1 MTQPT
6 NQNLSLSPRFLQTAA
21 QNAILK
27 TALERQIAER
37 HPSIKIIRPRP
48 NTKSDV
54 WCHDFYRL
62 VFKNGKKQNFIL
74 CIDCERV
81 ITYKS
86 KQGTG
91 SLLRHRC
98 FRDRKKMQQALEGV
112 AAAAAAGDGRSADQS
127 VAAVEKPKA
136 LSFHQRRDEI
146 KRLIEEN
153 DPVVQLRDTGRQG
166 FVWSYNNFKN
176 VYRDEVRQNFVFCI
190 SCQEL
195 IVYPIRKGGV
205 SSLLR
210 HNCFCELA
218 NTPCDTS
225 AIALLE
231 LIAKSDPS
239 IRLKLPS
246 NLLVARQFRIIYKN
260 ELKMEY
266 VLCIFCNQLIKGC
279 TVTTLLAHQCPTMH
293 SLEQAD
299 TATIKEEPIE
309 APGIQ
314 LSPEA
319 LQEMAQCQMEFL
331 TKTMMPAK
339 IMETE
344 EFQRLAQHFVKIGS
358 NYGQVNVTDLLL
370 DRTQLLIER
379 TRMLSQ
385 IHSNLQNIIANYHLS
400 YACDMWHDA
409 NRNKYYLSLAGHYI
423 DENFER
429 QRCVFGVR
437 TITHSESQRA
447 EHVRNNV
454 VEILRACSGHSSHL
468 ETERFIANSVMVS
481 NMHCDRS
488 DRFTAISC
496 AATKLTDIVGE
507 LLADPLLEVAK
518 TCSLIRA
525 ICKDFPKSPAHQASL
540 QWVLDEY
547 DPTSWSYVWQLLNRC
562 SEAKDS
568 KELSTD
574 MMASIH
580 VITNILQPFQQASL
594 SLSCNSTPTINQVYV
609 FRKKLEDVFVL
620 PYYNEPAAIGQLKTK
635 ARTLIQ
641 EKFSISNLHKLAVFL
656 DPRFKSLKFLTDS
669 ERTAVIAMTKKLIAG
684 GGTVAFGRAED
695 LSKKRPLIK
704 SVAHK
709 SEYLM
714 EYMDDKV
721 IASSTTSAGSSRMDT
736 KSEYLMEY
744 MDDHVVL
751 DGAANE
757 VDIYLNL
764 KLNNSIATDILQF
777 WKTRKDLPRLRELA
791 RSILC
796 IPACSSAGACVFSE
810 DAAAMAKKRLAVD
823 ADDLAAAL
831 LINGNPRL
839 D

>member
-1 MTQPT
+1 
-6 NQNLSLSPRFLQTAA
+6 
-21 QNAILK
+21 
-27 TALERQIAER
+27 
-37 HPSIKIIRPRP
+37 
-48 NTKSDV
+48 
-54 WCHDFYRL
+54 
-62 VFKNGKKQNFIL
+62 
-74 CIDCERV
+74 
-81 ITYKS
+81 
-86 KQGTG
+86 
-91 SLLRHRC
+91 
-98 FRDRKKMQQALEGV
+98 MQQTLEGVV
-112 AAAAAAGDGRSADQS
+112 AAAADGRSDQQQ
-127 VAAVEKPKA
+127 VATIVVDKPKP

-146 KRLIEEN
+146 KRLIEDN

-210 HNCFCELA
+210 HSCFCELA

-231 LIAKSDPS
+231 MIAKNDPL

-246 NLLVARQFRIIYKN
+246 NLLVARQFRIIYRS
-260 ELKMEY
+260 EQKMEY

-279 TVTTLLAHQCPTMH
+279 TVTTLLAHQCPTTMH
-293 SLEQAD
+293 SLEQAAAED
-299 TATIKEEPIE
+299 TLAIKKEPSE
-309 APGIQ
+309 SSASTH
-314 LSPEA
+314 LSPET
-319 LQEMAQCQMEFL
+319 LQEMAQCQLEFL

-339 IMETE
+339 LMESE

-358 NYGQVNVTDLLL
+358 NYGQVNVADLLL

-385 IHSNLQNIIANYHLS
+385 IHTNLQTIIANYHLS

-409 NRNKYYLSLAGHYI
+409 NRNKYYLSLSGHYI

-594 SLSCNSTPTINQVYV
+594 SLSCTSTPTINQVYV

-620 PYYNEPAAIGQLKTK
+620 PYYNEPVAIGQLKTK
-635 ARTLIQ
+635 ARNLIQ
-641 EKFSISNLHKLAVFL
+641 DKFNISNLHKLAVFL
-656 DPRFKSLKFLTDS
+656 DPRFKSLKFLNDS
-669 ERTAVIAMTKKLIAG
+669 ERAAVIAMTKKLIAG
-684 GGTVAFGRAED
+684 GGAVVFGRAED

-704 SVAHK
+704 SSANK

-721 IASSTTSAGSSRMDT
+721 IACSASGSSSSQRDT

-744 MDDHVVL
+744 MDDHVVH

-764 KLNNSIATDILQF
+764 KLNNSVATDILQF
-777 WKTRKDLPRLRELA
+777 WKSRKDLVRLRELA
-791 RSILC
+791 RAILC
-796 IPACSSAGACVFSE
+796 IPACSSAGACVFAE
-810 DAAAMAKKRLAVD
+810 DAVALAKKRLAVD

-831 LINGNPRL
+831 LINGNARL

>member
-1 MTQPT
+1 
-6 NQNLSLSPRFLQTAA
+6 
-21 QNAILK
+21 
-27 TALERQIAER
+27 
-37 HPSIKIIRPRP
+37 
-48 NTKSDV
+48 
-54 WCHDFYRL
+54 
-62 VFKNGKKQNFIL
+62 
-74 CIDCERV
+74 
-81 ITYKS
+81 
-86 KQGTG
+86 
-91 SLLRHRC
+91 
-98 FRDRKKMQQALEGV
+98 MQQAL
-112 AAAAAAGDGRSADQS
+112 DG
-127 VAAVEKPKA
+127 AAVSGGSTDQPAVALLEKPKA

-153 DPVVQLRDTGRQG
+153 DPAVQLRDTGRQG

-210 HNCFCELA
+210 HSCFCELA

-225 AIALLE
+225 AISLLE

-246 NLLVARQFRIIYKN
+246 NLLVARQFRIIYRN
-260 ELKMEY
+260 EQKMEY

-279 TVTTLLAHQCPTMH
+279 TVTTLLAHQCPAMH
-293 SLEQAD
+293 SMEQQD
-299 TATIKEEPIE
+299 TADGAVVIKEEPSD
-309 APGIQ
+309 APTTH

-358 NYGQVNVTDLLL
+358 NYGQVNVSDLLL

-437 TITHSESQRA
+437 TITHTESQRA

-454 VEILRACSGHSSHL
+454 VEILRACSGHASHL

-481 NMHCDRS
+481 NMHCERS
-488 DRFTAISC
+488 DRFTSISC

-507 LLADPLLEVAK
+507 LLADPMLEVAK

-568 KELSTD
+568 KELSTE
-574 MMASIH
+574 MMSSIH

-594 SLSCNSTPTINQVYV
+594 SLSCTSSPTINQVYV

-620 PYYNEPAAIGQLKTK
+620 PYYNEPPVIGQLKTK

-656 DPRFKSLKFLTDS
+656 DPRFKSLKFLNDS
-669 ERTAVIAMTKKLIAG
+669 ERAAVIAMTKKLIAG

-704 SVAHK
+704 SDAHK

-721 IASSTTSAGSSRMDT
+721 IASSTNGASGSSRVDS

-764 KLNNSIATDILQF
+764 KLNNSVATDILQF
-777 WKTRKDLPRLRELA
+777 WKSRKDLARLRELA

-796 IPACSSAGACVFSE
+796 IPACSSAGACVFAE
-810 DAAAMAKKRLAVD
+810 DAVALAKKRLAVD

-831 LINGNPRL
+831 LINGNTRL